1 MKTFL
6 DRLQPR
12 ERRLVLLA
20 ASVGGLALVWVG
32 VWEPLRE
39 ARQAAYDQL
48 GEQRALLDWLDRAA
62 PEVRQLRAQAR
73 SGRTVDGRST
83 LALIDQSARSAGL
96 AGSMKRIEPSTGG
109 EVRVAFE
116 GAAFPDL
123 MNWLAALVSDQ
134 PFAVVRVD
142 ADRAE
147 VGRVDASVVLRR
159 LDVSIDAG

>member
-1 MKTFL
+1 MKTFF

-12 ERRLVLLA
+12 ERGLVLVA
-20 ASVGGLALVWVG
+20 ISVAGLAILWVG

-39 ARQAAYDQL
+39 ARDAAYRQL
-48 GEQRALLDWLDRAA
+48 SEQRALLDWLDRVA
-62 PEVRQLRAQAR
+62 PEVRRLREQSLPER
-73 SGRTVDGRST
+73 ISDGRST

-96 AGSMKRIEPSTGG
+96 AGSMKRIEPLSEG
-109 EVRVAFE
+109 EVRVTFE

-123 MNWLAALVSDQ
+123 MNWLSGLVSAQ
-134 PFAVVRVD
+134 PFAVNRLD

-159 LDVSIDAG
+159 LDVAIDAG